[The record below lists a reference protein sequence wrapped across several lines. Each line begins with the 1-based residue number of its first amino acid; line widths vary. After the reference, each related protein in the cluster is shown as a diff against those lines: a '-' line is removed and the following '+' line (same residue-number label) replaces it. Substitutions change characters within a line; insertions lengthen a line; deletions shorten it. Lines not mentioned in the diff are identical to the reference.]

1 MKRLLY
7 SAAVLAM
14 AFFAASCQQES
25 LEPVVGSNTVT
36 YTVQVPDALATKG
49 IGDDV
54 SAVTE
59 LVYEVYRT
67 EAVTAD
73 DHSKAETKLY
83 QKTATI
89 SGGVATVELELVN
102 NQNFRVLFWA
112 QDPDNT
118 VYTTDDLKNVT
129 LSQNLVANTE
139 DYAAFAGSDF
149 IKDGDPLTGRTI
161 SLVRPVA
168 QLNIATSNDGLDIEG
183 QTTVAI
189 TNTAVTV
196 TGLST
201 TFNVA
206 EGKAGSDAVAFEYA
220 ANPALTGNLV
230 VSGET
235 YRYLSMNYLGF
246 AGARRNVVVDYTI
259 ETSNVGTITN
269 TINNV
274 PVEPNY
280 RTNIVGN
287 LITSVSDYTVTLD
300 AEWGTPEEEVEV
312 WDGKML
318 SAPSYNTQ
326 TKTWSVTKASELAW
340 LAAAVNGDVTVT
352 RAGDTFSTDNVVLTA
367 DIDLGNYPWTPIGLT
382 GDQAGFQGTFDGQG
396 HTISNLY
403 VDLTKNRTHQSA
415 GLFGSARGTIKD
427 FTVRNATIKN
437 LDIIGSA
444 TSSGSAVIVG
454 ASQHG
459 AVIEDVHVVNAVVS
473 SNRKAAGIAGYFKG
487 TITGC
492 TVENATITV
501 TPDLLESGKYDNGD
515 KVGGIMAYSNGGV
528 TLTGNTV
535 KNFTVKGYRDAG
547 GVAGYA
553 QSGDNVSDNTVIDG
567 SVVLDRNYDYCENK
581 GKTAGAILGF
591 GTPGENTIT
600 NVAVANSED
609 SADSNSD
616 FTTALANV
624 ADGGVVAVSGEI
636 TTTSLNVPGKS
647 ITIVGTTENAV
658 LNSSA
663 DRLNTSGN
671 ITFKNITI
679 TLPTTGDY
687 YKGHNAQGGTLLF
700 ENCKFY
706 GCVCVMNADVTY
718 NNCEFTNPDKYAAWV
733 YSGKATY
740 NDCTFTGPDRAV
752 KVYAE
757 NANAPVVYYNNCTFK
772 ATTKVNK
779 AAVEVDCQTRTSG
792 TPYYVEINNPTIEN
806 MGISD
811 AYSIGNGVCNLKT
824 EGVGLGIVNL
834 NGESY
839 SVASTATQLQALTNA
854 GRDVTI
860 ELLNDINGD
869 FTYTQDDNENVVI
882 DGKNHQMTG
891 TVKVQAASD
900 HNSTSTMFV
909 IKNINFTTTDVERD
923 FINAGA
929 SNHYPHLTV
938 SNCTFVGSGADKD
951 VIPVRLKDSKY
962 CVIENCIASNI
973 HSFINNTAGWDL
985 TIRNCEVTNA
995 GRGISLGT
1003 CQGVLIEN
1011 VRIEASNEKYGIRM
1025 DANTYNG
1032 PVTIKNCNV
1041 SAFIP
1046 VVVRDANAPDYKLI
1060 FEGTNT
1066 MTAANTDGLWCAIG
1080 GDRKTGGEYEQNGV
1094 MPTAPTGKVTVIL
1107 NDTGLDASGVYGASN
1122 L

>member
-67 EAVTAD
+67 EALTAD

-168 QLNIATSNDGLDIEG
+168 QLNIATSNDGLDLEG
-183 QTTVAI
+183 NTTVAI

-220 ANPALTGNLV
+220 ATPALTVNLE

-300 AEWGTPEEEVEV
+300 AEWGTPEEEIEV
-312 WDGKML
+312 WDGKMV

-340 LAAAVNGDVTVT
+340 LAAAVNGDVVVT

-367 DIDLGNYPWTPIGLT
+367 DIDLGNYPWTPIGLN

-396 HTISNLY
+396 HVISNLY
-403 VDLTKNRTHQSA
+403 VDLTKNRKHQSA

-454 ASQHG
+454 AAQHG

-515 KVGGIMAYSNGGV
+515 KVGGIMAYSNGDV
-528 TLTGNTV
+528 TLTENTV

-553 QSGDNVSDNTVIDG
+553 QSGDNVSGNTVVDG

-581 GKTAGAILGF
+581 GMTAGVVLGV
-591 GTPGENTIT
+591 GTPGENTVT
-600 NVAVANSED
+600 NVAVANSDD
-609 SADSNSD
+609 SVDENSE

-636 TTTSLNVPGKS
+636 SATNLNAAGRS
-647 ITIVGTTENAV
+647 ITIVGTSDNAIIDATKQPGSQAARTE
-658 LNSSA
+658 
-663 DRLNTSGN
+663 GN
-671 ITFKNITI
+671 ITFKNLTI
-679 TLPTTGDY
+679 KFSSSNDHYDSGFDADNGALT
-687 YKGHNAQGGTLLF
+687 F
-700 ENCKFY
+700 ENCKFE
-706 GCVCVMNADVTY
+706 GIATSDGEFVF
-718 NNCEFTNPDKYAAWV
+718 NNCQFTNTTKGKYAAWV
-733 YSGKATY
+733 YAGKTIY
-740 NDCTFTGPDRAV
+740 NNCTFIGVDRAA
-752 KVYAE
+752 KVFNE
-757 NANAPVVYYNNCTFK
+757 NPFSNLDVTYNNCTFK
-772 ATTKVNK
+772 ASTPNK
-779 AAVEVDCQTRTSG
+779 AAVEVDVTHNTSVP
-792 TPYYVEINNPTIEN
+792 TYVEINNPTIEN
-806 MGISD
+806 MGLSD
-811 AYSIGNGVCNLKT
+811 AYSIGNGICNLKT
-824 EGVGLGIVNL
+824 NGVGLGIVNL
-834 NGESY
+834 DGKGY
-839 SVASTATQLQALTNA
+839 SVASTADQLQALTNA
-854 GRDVTI
+854 GYDVTI
-860 ELLNDINGD
+860 ELDKNITGDVKILQRVGADI
-869 FTYTQDDNENVVI
+869 VI
-882 DGKNHQMTG
+882 DGCEFNYDGTITIDGDNRNTG
-891 TVKVQAASD
+891 VETLTIS
-900 HNSTSTMFV
+900 
-909 IKNINFTTTDVERD
+909 NINFSTTDSKTFISAPGELDGKKERYSHNITINGCTFSTPTYNESIVAINTQKTYNFVVKNCSASNLHTLLQVQSCDNNVYVENITVNDCKHGVSFGNTAYPTLVNAVIKSRGYGVRGDGDADRGTLVMKNVDIEAKYPLAVRRMSDASFSAYEVSLDNETTLTTTAENQYHIIFTSNKDEDVLESPARAYS
-923 FINAGA
+923 I
-929 SNHYPHLTV
+929 
-938 SNCTFVGSGADKD
+938 SGADSYK
-951 VIPVRLKDSKY
+951 VYP
-962 CVIENCIASNI
+962 
-973 HSFINNTAGWDL
+973 
-985 TIRNCEVTNA
+985 
-995 GRGISLGT
+995 
-1003 CQGVLIEN
+1003 
-1011 VRIEASNEKYGIRM
+1011 
-1025 DANTYNG
+1025 
-1032 PVTIKNCNV
+1032 
-1041 SAFIP
+1041 
-1046 VVVRDANAPDYKLI
+1046 RDN
-1060 FEGTNT
+1060 
-1066 MTAANTDGLWCAIG
+1066 
-1080 GDRKTGGEYEQNGV
+1080 Q
-1094 MPTAPTGKVTVIL
+1094 
-1107 NDTGLDASGVYGASN
+1107 
-1122 L
+1122 